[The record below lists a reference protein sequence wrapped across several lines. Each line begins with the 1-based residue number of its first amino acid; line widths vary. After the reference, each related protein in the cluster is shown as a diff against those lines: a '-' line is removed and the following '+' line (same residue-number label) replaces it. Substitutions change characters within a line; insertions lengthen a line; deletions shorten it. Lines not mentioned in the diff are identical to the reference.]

1 MRRRLLALFVALV
14 AALAFGGTAA
24 AHPLGNFTV
33 NQYSR
38 IEAGRDTVHIVDM
51 AEIPAFQER
60 LLIDAD
66 GDDLVSDAEAQRYL
80 AERAPALASGLLL
93 EVNGA
98 PAALQEV
105 GRAIAFPPGQ
115 GGLSTLRITLD
126 FEAPAAGD
134 TYAVRYQVTN
144 YDERLGWREI
154 VVRAGEGGALRDSSA
169 PAEDRSAELT
179 AYPED
184 TLATPLDIRAASFS
198 VTPGS
203 GSALAADIAARV
215 PVAAASDALSALVST
230 RELTPAT
237 MAAALLLALM
247 LGAGHAL
254 TPGHGKTIV
263 AAYLVGARGTAL
275 HAVVLG
281 FVTTVTHT
289 AGVFILGFA
298 TLLLSRYVLPERI
311 YPWLELASGALVVVL
326 GIGLLRSRFASLVG
340 RAGSHTHS
348 HSASYSHG
356 HDHDH
361 HHGPGGHTHDH
372 DALLADALAG
382 TIHNP
387 KSTIHNRVSWRGLLA
402 LGISGGLLPCPSALV
417 VLLGAIAIGRVGFGM
432 LLIVAFSLGLAAVLT
447 AIGLLLVYAR
457 GLFERMPTNGLL
469 LRALPVASALI
480 VVLAGLGITAA
491 AVGQL

>member
-1 MRRRLLALFVALV
+1 MRRRLLATLAALV
-14 AALAFGGTAA
+14 LALTFGGTAA

-38 IEAGRDTVHIVDM
+38 VEAGRDLVRVRYIVDM

-60 LLIDAD
+60 AQIDAD
-66 GDDLVSDAEAQRYL
+66 GDGAVSDAEAQRYL
-80 AERAPALASGLLL
+80 ADRAPSLAAGLRLD
-93 EVNGA
+93 VNGT
-98 PAALQEV
+98 PVALHEV
-105 GRAIAFPPGQ
+105 DRRIAFPPGQ
-115 GGLSTLRITLD
+115 GGLNTLRITID
-126 FEAPAAGD
+126 FEAPVSADGY
-134 TYAVRYQVTN
+134 TVSYQVSN

-154 VVRAGEGGALRDSSA
+154 VVRAGDGAALRESSA
-169 PAEDRSAELT
+169 PADDQSSELT
-179 AYPED
+179 AYPQE
-184 TLATPLDIRAASFS
+184 TLTTPLDVRTATFT
-198 VTPGS
+198 VTPGG
-203 GSALAADIAARV
+203 GSALASGIAEHV
-215 PVAAASDALSALVST
+215 PAVASDTLSALVSP
-230 RELTPAT
+230 RELTPMT
-237 MAAALLLALM
+237 MATALLLALM

-281 FVTTVTHT
+281 LVTTVTHT

-298 TLLLSRYVLPERI
+298 TLLLSRYVLPEQI
-311 YPWLELASGALVVVL
+311 YPWLELVSGALVVAL
-326 GIGLLRSRFASLVG
+326 GVGLLRSRFAALVG
-340 RAGSHTHS
+340 RTVHRGHS
-348 HSASYSHG
+348 QGHG

-372 DALLADALAG
+372 DTALADALAG
-382 TIHNP
+382 TIQNP

-457 GLFERMPTNGLL
+457 GFFERMPTNGLL
-469 LRALPVASALI
+469 LRALPVASAAI
-480 VVLAGLGITAA
+480 VVLAGLGVTAA